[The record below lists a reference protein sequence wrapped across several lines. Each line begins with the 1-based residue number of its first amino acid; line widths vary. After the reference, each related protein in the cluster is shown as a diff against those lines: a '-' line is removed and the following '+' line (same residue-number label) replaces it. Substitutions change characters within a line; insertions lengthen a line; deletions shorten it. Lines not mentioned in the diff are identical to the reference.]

1 MADETTTRP
10 NPRKVR
16 EGLVVSTKMDK
27 TAVVATVDRVRHR
40 RYNKTVQRTSR
51 LFVHD
56 EDILVM
62 TTLGS
67 CIAACLWDR
76 DKRVGGMNH
85 FLLPE
90 GSGAGTDAGRRY
102 GAYAMELLIN
112 DMLKAGARRDRLE
125 AKLFGGGRM
134 FDSLRDVG
142 RSNADFAEKFL
153 RDEGIPVVG
162 GSLRGDGGRRL
173 HYWPVTGRALQR
185 AVTDVVAPKPVPVMA
200 PVDTGALELF

>member
-1 MADETTTRP
+1 MSYAALKDTVEKRVHVGQGEHFITSDP
-10 NPRKVR
+10 S
-16 EGLVVSTKMDK
+16 VVLST
-27 TAVVATVDRVRHR
+27 
-40 RYNKTVQRTSR
+40 
-51 LFVHD
+51 
-56 EDILVM
+56 I
-62 TTLGS
+62 LGS
-67 CIAACLWDR
+67 CVAMCVR
-76 DKRVGGMNH
+76 DPLAGVGGMNH

-162 GSLRGDGGRRL
+162 GSLRGDGGQQIGVFGRGAHAQNSSRAPVSTGAMTGTGL
-173 HYWPVTGRALQR
+173 GATTSVTARCRARPVTGQ
-185 AVTDVVAPKPVPVMA
+185 
-200 PVDTGALELF
+200 